1 MKRDEAKAFQDA
13 AQHAADW
20 CFTKLEMRSGT
31 GGYGK
36 EHVHSEAERTA
47 LHLVHSI
54 AVCEIARMTAIIA
67 R

>member
-1 MKRDEAKAFQDA
+1 MNRDEAKVFKDA

-20 CFTKLEMRSGT
+20 CFVKLEMRSGT

-36 EHVHSEAERTA
+36 EHEHSETERSA

-54 AVCEIARMTAIIA
+54 AICEIARMTAIIE

>member
-1 MKRDEAKAFQDA
+1 MKREEAKVFQDA

-20 CFTKLEMRSGT
+20 CFAKLEMRSGT

-36 EHVHSEAERTA
+36 EHEHSETERSA

-54 AVCEIARMTAIIA
+54 AVCEIARMTALIA